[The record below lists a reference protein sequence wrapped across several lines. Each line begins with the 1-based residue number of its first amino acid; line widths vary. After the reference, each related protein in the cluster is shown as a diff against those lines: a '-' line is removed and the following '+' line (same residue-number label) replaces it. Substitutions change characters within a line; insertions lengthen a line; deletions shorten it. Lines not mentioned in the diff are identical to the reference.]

1 VIKGIALR
9 RFAALINKF
18 FPNYA
23 SLSSEYFIPLKSYLS
38 SDPLLKSRYAAPPSP
53 D

>member
-1 VIKGIALR
+1 VIKGIALLR
-9 RFAALINKF
+9 LSALINKF

-23 SLSSEYFIPLKSYLS
+23 LLPVEYIIPLKSYLS
-38 SDPLLKSRYAAPPSP
+38 SVPLPKSRYTAPPSP